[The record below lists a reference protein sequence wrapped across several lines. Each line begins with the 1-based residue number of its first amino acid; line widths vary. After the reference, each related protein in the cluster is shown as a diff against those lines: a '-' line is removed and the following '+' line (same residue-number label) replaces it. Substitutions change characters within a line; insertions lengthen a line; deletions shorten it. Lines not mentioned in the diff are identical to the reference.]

1 MMGLSI
7 ASSPTSVMGFRC
19 GFWAS
24 ASLTAATTSL
34 GPKSPP
40 IASTAIR
47 PVDPGDM
54 TVGVPSGADGGSS
67 DLDVE
72 DLATPIGSSLWVHPV
87 RPEQAPVG
95 GIPGELRR
103 YEGVGCTPVCTTALG
118 LLAFRIGH
126 CEGG

>member
-1 MMGLSI
+1 MMGLRS

-19 GFWAS
+19 GFCAS

-47 PVDPGDM
+47 PVDPGGM
-54 TVGVPSGADGGSS
+54 TVGVLSSAGGRAS

-72 DLATPIGSSLWVHPV
+72 DLAAAVDSCLGVDPV
-87 RPEQAPVG
+87 RPEEASVG
-95 GIPGELRR
+95 GVPGELRR
-103 YEGVGCTPVCTTALG
+103 LEGVGCTPVCTAALG

-126 CEGG
+126 C